1 MIRRES
7 FLMVSIKTGLTLGLL
22 GAGALAFYALGGARG
37 IGSRIGGGF
46 TGFGQ
51 SLADAF
57 KFPEFVVEKAG
68 GIQYD
73 EKVLQGQSY
82 QIPNYEGTT
91 LNIPAG
97 TVDPE
102 GVFTSDKP
110 PTTQRYD
117 EWLEQQLP
125 NVDLPDTTSTPANP
139 YPSVPSLQQI
149 FPRLQADPQSQTS
162 TPPIYEPI
170 VFDANPSKLQ
180 ALFNASPAA
189 KLVRPGVKPVGTS
202 ITGGEFYGWASATGG
217 GI

>member
-1 MIRRES
+1 
-7 FLMVSIKTGLTLGLL
+7 MVSIKTGLTLGLL
-22 GAGALAFYALGGARG
+22 GAGALAFFALGGAKG

-73 EKVLQGQSY
+73 EKVLAGQNY
-82 QIPNYEGTT
+82 QIPYYGDK

-97 TVDPE
+97 TVSAE
-102 GVFTSDKP
+102 GIFRSEKP
-110 PTTQRYD
+110 PTTERYD

-139 YPSVPSLQQI
+139 YPKAPSLQQI

-162 TPPIYEPI
+162 TPAIDEPQ
-170 VFDANPSKLQ
+170 VFNKPQSQLQ
-180 ALFNASPAA
+180 ALFDASPAA

-202 ITGGEFYGWASATGG
+202 ITGGEFYGWGSPTGG

>member
-1 MIRRES
+1 
-7 FLMVSIKTGLTLGLL
+7 MVSIKTGITLGLVA
-22 GAGALAFYALGGARG
+22 AGALAFYALGGAKG

-73 EKVLQGQSY
+73 EKVFAGQNY
-82 QIPNYEGTT
+82 QIPYYADK

-97 TVDPE
+97 TVSAE
-102 GVFTSDKP
+102 GIFRSDKP

-139 YPSVPSLQQI
+139 YPKVPSLQQI

-162 TPPIYEPI
+162 TPAIDEPQ
-170 VFDANPSKLQ
+170 VFNKPQSQLQ
-180 ALFNASPAA
+180 ALFDASPAA
-189 KLVRPGVKPVGTS
+189 KLIRPGIKPVGTS
-202 ITGGEFYGWASATGG
+202 ITGGEFYGWGSATGG